1 MTEPLAEASIPRGKL
16 MVLAAGTAWSLTG
29 LALRLIDEADG
40 FQITFYRSIGLV
52 PVVLAIVAITSRGR
66 VGAAFRSAGWVA
78 VLAGASMATSNISM
92 VFAILNT
99 TVANTLFT
107 LGIAPLLTA
116 VAGRLVLGERLDRSS
131 LRWFVVAAVGVGIMT
146 ADAINDGR
154 LFGNAM
160 ALLMV
165 LGYAGFTLAVRHGRH
180 TDMTPAL
187 VWAGSLAGVF
197 ALVAAEDLVVPVA
210 EAAIAMAIGG
220 ALLGGGLAL
229 YVLGSVT
236 VRASELVLLG
246 LVELVLA
253 PVWVWLF
260 LGERSRWTTLAGGL
274 LVIGAVAARARTSDR

>member
-1 MTEPLAEASIPRGKL
+1 VTEPLAEASIPRGKL